1 MRFAIVDDYP
11 EDSQRLA
18 QELERQSQLL
28 RLDVE
33 IQEYSGGESFLSGL
47 VPGKFDLVF
56 LDIYLGGINGMETA
70 RRLREVDPGCLLV
83 FTSGSPEF
91 GVDSYRVRAFDY
103 LLKPVQP
110 EQLAQLLELCM
121 EVWQR
126 EEPCLEVKEGRSL
139 IQVPRREI
147 LYADVQ
153 GHYVCVHT
161 TARILRSR
169 IRFQELEA
177 QLKED
182 PAFLVCYRNIL
193 VNLNQVMSIEGP
205 DFLLSSGERV
215 PIQKKLFAEVKQAFA
230 NYLFRSTRE
239 RRGPLHG

>member
-1 MRFAIVDDYP
+1 MRFAIVDDFP

-18 QELERQSQLL
+18 QELGRQSQLL

-33 IQEYSGGESFLSGL
+33 IQEYSGGEGFLSGL
-47 VPGKFDLVF
+47 APGKFDLVF

-83 FTSGSPEF
+83 FTSSSPEF

-121 EVWQR
+121 EVWRR

-153 GHYVCVHT
+153 GHYFCVHT

-169 IRFQELEA
+169 IRFQELED

-230 NYLFRSTRE
+230 NYLFRNTRE
-239 RRGPLHG
+239 RRGPLHE